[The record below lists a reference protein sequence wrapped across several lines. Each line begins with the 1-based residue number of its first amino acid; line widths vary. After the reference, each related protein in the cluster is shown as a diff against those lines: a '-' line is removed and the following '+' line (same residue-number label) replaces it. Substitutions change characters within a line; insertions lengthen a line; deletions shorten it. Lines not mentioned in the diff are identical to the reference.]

1 MRENDNFFNLS
12 HPYFIK
18 HIKKTIFILLTYA
31 KKPTPKAQNAKEV
44 FMSGQSLY
52 SLSGTVVPY
61 NPPMSTHAGGEV
73 PKYYFTLEPSYQNKS
88 CSQCQQ
94 DVGKLEK
101 N

>member
-18 HIKKTIFILLTYA
+18 RIKKTIFILLTYA

-52 SLSGTVVPY
+52 SLSGTVVWDTFQHVFLIFEKLRVPFL
-61 NPPMSTHAGGEV
+61 THFSGV
-73 PKYYFTLEPSYQNKS
+73 KMLCNCVINSYFY
-88 CSQCQQ
+88 
-94 DVGKLEK
+94 
-101 N
+101 

>member
-52 SLSGTVVPY
+52 SLSGTVVPTDVLDVTIIINNY
-61 NPPMSTHAGGEV
+61 TILGYAQNAVLHKNTAKS
-73 PKYYFTLEPSYQNKS
+73 EPI
-88 CSQCQQ
+88 
-94 DVGKLEK
+94 
-101 N
+101 